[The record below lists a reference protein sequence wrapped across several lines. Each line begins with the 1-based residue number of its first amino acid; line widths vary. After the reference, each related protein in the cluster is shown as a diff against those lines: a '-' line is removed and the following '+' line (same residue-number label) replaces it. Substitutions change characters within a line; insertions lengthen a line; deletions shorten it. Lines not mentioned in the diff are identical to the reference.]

1 MFSLYDK
8 FLPIIKQLTL
18 CYNQPLVV
26 ISTLFVG
33 ISMQVHEKIRSIR
46 QSKNWSQEKMAE
58 KLKMSTNG
66 YAKIERGETKAHIPK
81 LEQIAE
87 ILGLD
92 LMELLASGEK
102 NVFCLVADNSPN
114 SSNVSQFTGTSNE
127 IALEIQKQQLTIEHQ
142 KELLKQKDKDISRLE
157 EIIQLLKK

>member
-1 MFSLYDK
+1 
-8 FLPIIKQLTL
+8 
-18 CYNQPLVV
+18 
-26 ISTLFVG
+26 
-33 ISMQVHEKIRSIR
+33 MQVHEKIRSIR

-58 KLKMSTNG
+58 KLNMSTNG

-87 ILGLD
+87 ILELD

-114 SSNVSQFTGTSNE
+114 SSNISQFTGTSSE
-127 IALEIQKQQLTIEHQ
+127 IALEMQKLHLILKH
-142 KELLKQKDKDISRLE
+142 KNVLLEQKDKDIARLE
-157 EIIQLLKK
+157 EIIQLLKKQENLTTKGI

>member
-1 MFSLYDK
+1 
-8 FLPIIKQLTL
+8 
-18 CYNQPLVV
+18 
-26 ISTLFVG
+26 
-33 ISMQVHEKIRSIR
+33 MQVHEKIRSIR

-58 KLKMSTNG
+58 KLNMSTNG

-87 ILGLD
+87 ILELD

-114 SSNVSQFTGTSNE
+114 SSNISQFTGTSSE
-127 IALEIQKQQLTIEHQ
+127 IAHEMQKLHLILKHKNVLLE
-142 KELLKQKDKDISRLE
+142 QKDKDIARLE
-157 EIIQLLKK
+157 EIIQLLKKQENLTTKGI

>member
-1 MFSLYDK
+1 V
-8 FLPIIKQLTL
+8 IINQLTL

-26 ISTLFVG
+26 IPTLFVG
-33 ISMQVHEKIRSIR
+33 ILMQVHKKIRSIR
-46 QSKNWSQEKMAE
+46 QSKNWSQEKIAE

-66 YAKIERGETKAHIPK
+66 YPKIERGETKAHIPK

-102 NVFCLVADNSPN
+102 NVFCLSGIISPN

-142 KELLKQKDKDISRLE
+142 LE
-157 EIIQLLKK
+157 EIIQLLKEHNL